1 METIL
6 LYTVAI
12 ASAVAFVIFGV
23 DKLLAKAGK
32 WRVPEASLLWI
43 SFLGGAAGALA
54 GMALFHHKTKKG
66 KFTVT
71 VPMMFLFHLAVLGAM
86 LF

>member
-23 DKLLAKAGK
+23 DKLLAKAGM
-32 WRVPEASLLWI
+32 WRVPEAVLLLI
-43 SFLGGAAGALA
+43 SFFGGAAGALA
-54 GMALFHHKTKKG
+54 GMALFRHKTRKG
-66 KFTVT
+66 KFTIS
-71 VPMMFLFHLAVLGAM
+71 VPMMLLFHLAVLGAV